1 MTLLAAAASTLG
13 NVALWAVGHSVG
25 RMTLGVTEVV
35 LGSVIGAV
43 AGGAAFALCGRWA
56 KRPVRMFGLLALAVV
71 VLYAAGPVSA
81 VYEPYM
87 EGAELFNMDT
97 LIVTELMHLVSA
109 GAVVFLLTQRA
120 VGPASGTP
128 RENQQPAT
136 SVSQSS

>member
-13 NVALWAVGHSVG
+13 NVARWAVGHSVG

-43 AGGAAFALCGRWA
+43 AGGAFALCGRWA
-56 KRPVRMFGLLALAVV
+56 KRPVRMFRLLALAVV

-81 VYEPYM
+81 AYAPYM

-109 GAVVFLLTQRA
+109 GCVVFLLTQRA
-120 VGPASGTP
+120 VGTASGTP

-136 SVSQSS
+136 SVSRSS